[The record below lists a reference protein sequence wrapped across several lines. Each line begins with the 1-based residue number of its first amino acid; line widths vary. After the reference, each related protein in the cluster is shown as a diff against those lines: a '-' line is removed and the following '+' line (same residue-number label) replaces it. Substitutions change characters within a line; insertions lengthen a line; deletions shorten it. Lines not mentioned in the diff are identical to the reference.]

1 MSGLKALCGDSVIPP
16 ELDNYEED
24 VEKYNDTANF
34 RYAAIDIRDSLGTV
48 DFKELYQ
55 VQIPYITTE
64 DMYVQRR
71 FLIEMQEKIA
81 EVYDWEFPDEWAL
94 VDTLYQQE
102 QLYKF
107 LEFLEFDNY
116 RFLSFVW
123 KFLLDDMMKLIR
135 LDIKKFSVSNS
146 MKIIKETEEQLETH
160 SQNELITIFL
170 RTYYK
175 EKYIEWFSTMSER
188 FKTDIIAETMNKGE

>member
-16 ELDNYEED
+16 ELDNYDED
-24 VEKYNDTANF
+24 VEKHIDIANF
-34 RYAAIDIRDSLGTV
+34 RYAAIDIRDSLGTL

-55 VQIPYITTE
+55 VQMPYITTE
-64 DMYVQRR
+64 DIYAQRR

-102 QLYKF
+102 RLYKF